1 MDTWSV
7 GIKQRTLVSDQNQET
22 PHFKDKKGKKCGS
35 EREATSMDL
44 RERKKGLEA
53 ADQSSR

>member
-1 MDTWSV
+1 M
-7 GIKQRTLVSDQNQET
+7 VSDQNQET

-35 EREATSMDL
+35 EREATSTDL